1 MDTKQCIICFENVDV
16 NSITEILLKQPMLK
30 SCECV
35 YNIHESCVVKW
46 IRYNPTCPY
55 CKEQLFL
62 EHNLNPTA
70 NSISE
75 ESISINTLTKD
86 DIVIHLEHGNTPV
99 VYVTNLERHIC
110 LRKFLICICIIMF
123 LLVNNILFN

>member
-1 MDTKQCIICFENVDV
+1 MDAKQCIICFENVDV
-16 NSITEILLKQPMLK
+16 ISIQEILLKQPLLK

-55 CKEQLFL
+55 CKEQLYL
-62 EHNLNPTA
+62 EHNLNPKA
-70 NSISE
+70 IGE
-75 ESISINTLTKD
+75 ESIRINTLTKD

-99 VYVTNLERHIC
+99 IYVTNVEKNTCI
-110 LRKFLICICIIMF
+110 RKFLMCICLIMLF
-123 LLVNNILFN
+123 LFISNILFN